1 MVALDPVLT
10 AEYDDKDVALA
21 VLDPVAVL
29 EAVADEV
36 SVNRADALLLAV
48 PVELTEVVDDAL
60 PLPLPLAVHEDDAD
74 RLAVVDLD
82 AAGLMLPDAE
92 EVALVLDVALEEG
105 LADRLRDDES
115 ENTLVCVVVLDPVA
129 VLEAVADEVSVNRA
143 DALLLEVPVE
153 LTEVV
158 DDALPL
164 ALPLAVCKDDADRL
178 AVDDRDSVELLLP
191 EADSAGPVLVDALA
205 VGVTLDDT
213 LELPDEEPVGLR
225 VLEGD
230 ALAVGDDDDDVD
242 GEPEAVAVEDPLG
255 VREAVVLTDELRVD
269 DEEELPESVATLD
282 AELALDELGVDDD
295 VAELVAEEVAV
306 VVAVALVDCDDV
318 ALPLALELTVRE
330 AGADR
335 LAVVDRDEE

>member
-115 ENTLVCVVVLDPVA
+115 ENTLVCVVVLDPVPL
-129 VLEAVADEVSVNRA
+129 VTD
-143 DALLLEVPVE
+143 DKIPV
-153 LTEVV
+153 
-158 DDALPL
+158 
-164 ALPLAVCKDDADRL
+164 
-178 AVDDRDSVELLLP
+178 
-191 EADSAGPVLVDALA
+191 
-205 VGVTLDDT
+205 
-213 LELPDEEPVGLR
+213 
-225 VLEGD
+225 
-230 ALAVGDDDDDVD
+230 
-242 GEPEAVAVEDPLG
+242 
-255 VREAVVLTDELRVD
+255 
-269 DEEELPESVATLD
+269 
-282 AELALDELGVDDD
+282 
-295 VAELVAEEVAV
+295 
-306 VVAVALVDCDDV
+306 
-318 ALPLALELTVRE
+318 
-330 AGADR
+330 
-335 LAVVDRDEE
+335 